1 MNWFSRLGIQGR
13 ILTIPAMG
21 IVFLILL
28 QTGNSLIGKRVSEV
42 VTFPAFEKQLLGGYE
57 GLLKEAVNIQ
67 AQVLADRVK
76 ELKTREEIMPV
87 LENETDLIRFFDN
100 KEGYFFVYDQ
110 NGIRINV
117 PTNKEK
123 NGQDCSGL
131 KDPNGVPF
139 IQEMIAAVKKGGGFV
154 RYDFEKPGKGVQPKL
169 SYVAPIG
176 GTEFWVGAGV
186 YIDGVNEEL
195 AGLKKSVKTAEGKF
209 LYVEYG
215 LFAGAIVLL
224 SLLSLLISRGI
235 SRPIL
240 TAVADL
246 RQSYV
251 GIGGASNQISALSQK
266 LAEGATTQAASLE
279 ESSSALEELASQ
291 AQGNSEKARSATE
304 GAKKAYTTA
313 QTASGAMRQTVEA
326 MEGIRESSGKITG
339 IIKTIEEIAFQ
350 TNLLALNAAVEA
362 ARAGEHGKGF
372 AVVAEEVRNLAQR
385 SALAAKDTAGL
396 IQTSVEQSKRGTE
409 IVGQAARAIDQ
420 ILEIAQGVSS
430 EAQEVNNAS
439 GEQCDGINQINLAV
453 ASMDKVTQTVAA
465 NAEESAASSQEL
477 LNQTTVLHQVV
488 EQLVALAGESRR
500 TGTVGPSF
508 GLPVMEE
515 EGYRPSLKVGLLDRP
530 GKK

>member
-1 MNWFSRLGIQGR
+1 
-13 ILTIPAMG
+13 MG
-21 IVFLILL
+21 IVFLVLL
-28 QTGNSLIGKRVSEV
+28 QLGNSLMQRRVAQK
-42 VTFPAFEKQLLGGYE
+42 VTYPAFQDVMMAGYKD
-57 GLLKEAVNIQ
+57 LLKETVSIE
-67 AQVLADRVK
+67 AQILGDGVK
-76 ELKTREEIMPV
+76 DLKTQEEKMALI
-87 LENETDLIRFFDN
+87 EKETDLVRFLEN
-100 KEGYFFVYDQ
+100 KEGYFFVYDVT
-110 NGIRINV
+110 GIRVNV
-117 PTNKEK
+117 PTKPKNE
-123 NGQDCSGL
+123 NGQNFLG
-131 KDPNGVPF
+131 
-139 IQEMIAAVKKGGGFV
+139 QEDGSKEGSKKLYIKEMCEVAPKTGGGFV
-154 RYDFEKPGKGVQPKL
+154 NYNHKTDKGIRPKL
-169 SYVAPIG
+169 SYVAMIP
-176 GTEFWVGAGV
+176 GTSYWVGAGI
-186 YIDGVNEEL
+186 YIDGVEKQLADLQENVGKEEGTYRIVQWIAL
-195 AGLKKSVKTAEGKF
+195 GVG
-209 LYVEYG
+209 
-215 LFAGAIVLL
+215 VLL
-224 SLLSLLISRGI
+224 LGVLSFFTARGI

-240 TAVADL
+240 AAVADL
-246 RQSYV
+246 RQSYT

-477 LNQTTVLHQVV
+477 LNQTAVLEKVV
-488 EQLVALAGESRR
+488 EQLVALAGENRSDGRVFV
-500 TGTVGPSF
+500 TT
-508 GLPVMEE
+508 PVMEGRARVE
-515 EGYRPSLKVGLLDRP
+515 VGLLDQRR
-530 GKK
+530 

>member
-1 MNWFSRLGIQGR
+1 MRGSSRFGIQGR
-13 ILTIPAMG
+13 ILTIPLMG
-21 IVFLILL
+21 IVFLVLL
-28 QTGNSLIGKRVSEV
+28 QLGNSLMQRKVAQK
-42 VTFPAFEKQLLGGYE
+42 VTYPAFQDVMMSGYKD
-57 GLLKEAVNIQ
+57 LLKETVSIE
-67 AQVLADRVK
+67 AQILGDRVK
-76 ELKTREEIMPV
+76 DLKTAEEKMALI
-87 LENETDLIRFFDN
+87 EKETDLVRFQN
-100 KEGYFFVYDQ
+100 GEGYFFSYDVS
-110 NGIRINV
+110 GIRVNV
-117 PTNKEK
+117 PTKDKKENGK
-123 NGQDCSGL
+123 N
-131 KDPNGVPF
+131 F
-139 IQEMIAAVKKGGGFV
+139 IDQTDGGSQKKRYIEEMCKVAQKGDFV
-154 RYDFEKPGKGVQPKL
+154 SYDHKTDKGIRPKL
-169 SYVAPIG
+169 SYVAMIP
-176 GTEFWVGAGV
+176 GTTYWVGAGI
-186 YIDGVNEEL
+186 YIDGVEKQLADLQGNVGKEEGTYRIVQWMAL
-195 AGLKKSVKTAEGKF
+195 
-209 LYVEYG
+209 
-215 LFAGAIVLL
+215 GAAVLL
-224 SLLSLLISRGI
+224 LGVLSFFTARGI

-240 TAVADL
+240 LAVQDL
-246 RQSYV
+246 RQSYA
-251 GIGGASNQISALSQK
+251 GIGGASNQISMLSQK

-488 EQLVALAGESRR
+488 EQLVALAGENHSDGRLL
-500 TGTVGPSF
+500 TGT
-508 GLPVMEE
+508 PVMVGLDRVE
-515 EGYRPSLKVGLLDRP
+515 VGLLDHRR
-530 GKK
+530 

>member
-1 MNWFSRLGIQGR
+1 MLWFSRSGIQGR
-13 ILTIPAMG
+13 ILMIPVMG
-21 IVFLILL
+21 IVFLVLL
-28 QTGNSLIGKRVSEV
+28 QAGNSLIGKKVSEA

-57 GLLKEAVNIQ
+57 GLLKETVNIQ
-67 AQVLADRVK
+67 AQILADRVK
-76 ELKTREEIMPV
+76 ELKTREEIIATI
-87 LENETDLIRFFDN
+87 EKETDLVRFFDD
-100 KEGYFFVYDQ
+100 KSGYFFAYDQ
-110 NGIRINV
+110 NGIRVNV
-117 PTNKEK
+117 PTNKSQ
-123 NGQDCSGL
+123 NGKDCSEL
-131 KDPNGVPF
+131 KDPNGVFF
-139 IQEMIAAVKKGGGFV
+139 IKEMIAAVKKGGGFV
-154 RYDFEKPGKGVQPKL
+154 KYDFDKPGKGVQPKL

-176 GTEFWVGAGV
+176 VTEFWVGAGV
-186 YIDGVNEEL
+186 YIDGVNDEL
-195 AGLKKSVKTAEGKF
+195 ATLKANVGKEEGTYRVIQWVCF
-209 LYVEYG
+209 GV
-215 LFAGAIVLL
+215 AIVLL
-224 SLLSLLISRGI
+224 SLLSLLIARGI

-240 TAVADL
+240 LAVADL
-246 RQSYV
+246 RQSYA
-251 GIGGASNQISALSQK
+251 GIGGASNQISLLSQK

-291 AQGNSEKARSATE
+291 AQGNSEKARSATD
-304 GAKKAYTTA
+304 GARKAHSTA
-313 QTASGAMRQTVEA
+313 QEASGAMRQTVEA
-326 MEGIRESSGKITG
+326 MEGIRESSSKITG

-385 SALAAKDTAGL
+385 AAQSARDTSGL

-420 ILEIAQGVSS
+420 ILEIAQGVSE
-430 EAQEVNNAS
+430 EAQEVNTAS
-439 GEQCDGINQINLAV
+439 GEQCEGINQINLAV

-477 LNQTTVLHQVV
+477 LNQTTVLEQVV

-515 EGYRPSLKVGLLDRP
+515 EYPPVRVSLLDRP
-530 GKK
+530 RSK